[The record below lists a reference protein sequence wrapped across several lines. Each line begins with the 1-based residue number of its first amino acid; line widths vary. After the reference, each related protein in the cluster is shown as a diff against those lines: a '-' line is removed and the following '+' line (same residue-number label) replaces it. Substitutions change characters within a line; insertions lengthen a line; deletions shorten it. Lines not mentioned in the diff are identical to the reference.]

1 VYALAINE
9 YDVMPGLVPGIFV
22 VAYECG
28 DPADDVLAPASMHKP
43 SLPATNAKCLRMEA
57 KRRLVRRSS
66 TSEGRSNPSI
76 RYAARWI
83 APPSLKLRRTSR
95 FARNDVDGS
104 VRKYLTTFT
113 QLASLTPRNHGSRI
127 RTARNFF
134 IIFVDGI
141 FTTFIAGLF
150 TNTSHA
156 IRETSAI
163 SCV

>member
-1 VYALAINE
+1 
-9 YDVMPGLVPGIFV
+9 MPGLVPGIFV

-43 SLPATNAKCLRMEA
+43 SLPATNAKCLRKEA
-57 KRRLVRRSS
+57 KRRR
-66 TSEGRSNPSI
+66 NPSI

>member
-1 VYALAINE
+1 
-9 YDVMPGLVPGIFV
+9 MPGLVPGIFV

-43 SLPATNAKCLRMEA
+43 SLPATNAKCLRKEA
-57 KRRLVRRSS
+57 KRRR
-66 TSEGRSNPSI
+66 NPSI

-113 QLASLTPRNHGSRI
+113 QLASLTPRNHGSRV

>member
-1 VYALAINE
+1 M
-9 YDVMPGLVPGIFV
+9 D
-22 VAYECG
+22 C
-28 DPADDVLAPASMHKP
+28 
-43 SLPATNAKCLRMEA
+43 
-57 KRRLVRRSS
+57 
-66 TSEGRSNPSI
+66 
-76 RYAARWI
+76 
-83 APPSLKLRRTSR
+83 

-113 QLASLTPRNHGSRI
+113 QLASLTPRKHGSRI
-127 RTARNFF
+127 RAARNFF

>member
-1 VYALAINE
+1 VFAQGSEATTCPPKLNE
-9 YDVMPGLVPGIFV
+9 
-22 VAYECG
+22 
-28 DPADDVLAPASMHKP
+28 
-43 SLPATNAKCLRMEA
+43 
-57 KRRLVRRSS
+57 RRRKQ
-66 TSEGRSNPSI
+66 SI
-76 RYAARWI
+76 YPLCRAMDC
-83 APPSLKLRRTSR
+83 